1 MAHNPSPGRIIGD
14 NRFFFST
21 NGDSFEEL
29 LRQAHCDAL
38 PDFVTAMQGNCQ
50 IPRYPYEEYELLPLK
65 EEHTPLDIISLKGY
79 QTRFATTRELLRFLS
94 EFPGI
99 ARRFRRIPML
109 NQDYITFCNPTALPT
124 FRAKGDGFELYR
136 EKRNIVLS
144 VGDCVLLRMPV
155 QPIAVVGHSL
165 VA

>member
-1 MAHNPSPGRIIGD
+1 MSQPQPGRIIGD

-29 LRQAHCDAL
+29 LRQAHCEAL
-38 PDFVTAMQGNCQ
+38 TSFVTAMQGNCQ
-50 IPRYPYEEYELLPLK
+50 IPRYPHEEYELLSLK
-65 EEHTPLDIISLKGY
+65 EEHKILDITSRKGH
-79 QTRFATTRELLRFLS
+79 QTQFATTRELLRFLS

-109 NQDYITFCNPTALPT
+109 NQDYITFCNPMALPT

-136 EKRNIVLS
+136 EERDTVLS
-144 VGDCVLLRMPV
+144 VEDGILVRMPLEPKIV
-155 QPIAVVGHSL
+155 SDYSL

>member
-1 MAHNPSPGRIIGD
+1 MSQPQPGRIIGD

-29 LRQAHCDAL
+29 LRQAHCEA
-38 PDFVTAMQGNCQ
+38 PPSFITAMQGNCQ
-50 IPRYPYEEYELLPLK
+50 IPRYPHEEYELFSLK
-65 EEHTPLDIISLKGY
+65 EERTPLDIVSCRGH
-79 QTRFATTRELLRFLS
+79 QTQFATTRELLRFLS

-136 EKRNIVLS
+136 EERNIVLS
-144 VGDCVLLRMPV
+144 GNDGILSRMPL
-155 QPIAVVGHSL
+155 QPKAVVNLSL